1 MKIMIF
7 GRPGSGKS
15 TFALNLSQKLNIPVY
30 HLDKIF
36 YVNNWVERNY
46 QEFLNMQQNL
56 ATQNNWIIDGNA
68 TKSLELR
75 YAQADIVI
83 YFLMP
88 RLTCLWRILKRK
100 LFKDPQIDDRA
111 PNCPERIMNLKFLI
125 YTWTFNKRVKKQI
138 MELQSKYP
146 NTKFYKICSNKQ
158 LIEIKN
164 AFGP

>member
-164 AFGP
+164 AFGS

>member
-15 TFALNLSQKLNIPVY
+15 TFALHLSRQLNVPVY

-36 YVNNWVERNY
+36 YVNNWIERNY
-46 QEFLNMQQNL
+46 QEFLNMQQDL
-56 ATQNNWIIDGNA
+56 ITKDHWIIDGNA

-75 YAQADIVI
+75 YAQADLVI

-125 YTWTFNKRVKKQI
+125 YTWTFNKRVQKQI

-158 LIEIKN
+158 LVQLKN
-164 AFGP
+164 TLGF

>member
-1 MKIMIF
+1 MIF

-164 AFGP
+164 AFGS

>member
-1 MKIMIF
+1 MIF